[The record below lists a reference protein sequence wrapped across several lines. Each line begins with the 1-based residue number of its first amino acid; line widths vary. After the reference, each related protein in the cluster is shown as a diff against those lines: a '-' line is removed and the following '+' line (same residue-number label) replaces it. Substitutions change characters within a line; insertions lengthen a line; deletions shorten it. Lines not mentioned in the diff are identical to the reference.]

1 MEDLDYWLKQ
11 QDLVVI
17 RTIKQDEEDKFIL
30 ALGMYRVSPIIF
42 DTKEEAEIFL
52 KENFKFN
59 NFELSIIGAMC
70 SQLNKIEQQTKEQ
83 TFKN

>member
-11 QDLVVI
+11 QTVVVI

-30 ALGMYRVSPIIF
+30 ALGTYRVSPIVF
-42 DTKEEAEIFL
+42 DTREEAEQFL

-59 NFELSIIGAMC
+59 NFELSVIGAMC
-70 SQLNKIEQQTKEQ
+70 AQLNKLEKQTS
-83 TFKN
+83 NH